1 MRTQKEIIDYL
12 GLEEENNNAELIKTA
27 LEIEKKFESQLKSG
41 LYGYGLSGDLQ
52 VHGRLED
59 PIYELKEIININDI
73 VVYEKILDSE
83 YISEQASNYHEQ
95 DLYHELEFYQYLCSL
110 DKRIEILTT
119 EAVKE
124 TCKIHE
130 IDFEA
135 YKTGSYE
142 FEDYEY
148 DEFLLDLV
156 NNIAEWIGID
166 NHGGN

>member
-12 GLEEENNNAELIKTA
+12 GLEEENNNTELIKTA
-27 LEIEKKFESQLKSG
+27 LEIEKQFESQLKSG

-59 PIYELKEIININDI
+59 SIYKLIPVYTKNDI
-73 VVYEKILDSE
+73 VLYEKTLDIE
-83 YISEQASNYHEQ
+83 TINETAQLYHEQ
-95 DLYHELEFYQYLCSL
+95 DLYPELEFYQYLCSL

-124 TCKIHE
+124 ICKMYE

-166 NHGGN
+166 NHGC

>member
-1 MRTQKEIIDYL
+1 MRIQKEIIDYL

-41 LYGYGLSGDLQ
+41 LYGYGLSGNLE

-59 PIYELKEIININDI
+59 SIYKLIPVYTKNDI
-73 VVYEKILDSE
+73 VLYEKTLDIE
-83 YISEQASNYHEQ
+83 TINETVQFYHYR
-95 DLYHELEFYQYLCSL
+95 DLTEELEYYQFLASEN
-110 DKRIEILTT
+110 KKIEILTT

-166 NHGGN
+166 NHGC

>member
-27 LEIEKKFESQLKSG
+27 LEIEKQFESQLKSG

-59 PIYELKEIININDI
+59 SIYELKEIININDI
-73 VVYEKILDSE
+73 IVYEKILDSE
-83 YISEQASNYHEQ
+83 TINDTAQ
-95 DLYHELEFYQYLCSL
+95 LYHEKDLLEELEYYQFLASEN
-110 DKRIEILTT
+110 KKIEILTT

-166 NHGGN
+166 NHGC